1 MAKYLEMMKNE
12 EQINEVGG
20 GVKTEGNKIILFKY
34 FLGSHREDGFEFPYR
49 RTGMEAKG
57 GPWGKNIDLT

>member
-1 MAKYLEMMKNE
+1 M
-12 EQINEVGG
+12 
-20 GVKTEGNKIILFKY
+20 KTEGNKIILFKY

-49 RTGMEAKG
+49 GRTGMEAKG